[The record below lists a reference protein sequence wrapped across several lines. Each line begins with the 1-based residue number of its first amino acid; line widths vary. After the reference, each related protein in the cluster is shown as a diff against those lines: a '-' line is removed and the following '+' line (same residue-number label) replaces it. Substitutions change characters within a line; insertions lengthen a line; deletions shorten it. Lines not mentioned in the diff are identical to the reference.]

1 MSKPQQQSAPPPMS
15 NRQRKIMERQAEK
28 NRLAAAAK
36 RSSSSS
42 ASSSPNPNLLGE
54 NTSARTPFREAELQ
68 FLARHP
74 VPDFSLALDFR
85 LPAEELLRKYP
96 KVKRVRL
103 NGGKSLSQFSKL
115 FGVKEIKDGQ
125 DQEEEVEYAYLHEDH
140 PGLIYIPAAFTPA
153 AQRTLIK
160 GCLKEY
166 SRHPNKSNLDTHY
179 KVPSSGL
186 WDLHENVY
194 LKKQSLD
201 DPAVFV
207 PRKADVDNQANGYGS
222 DEDDD
227 DDDQDGEQDA
237 NGKKQENG
245 PRPKPQS
252 HQQPAAKKPKPSNPP
267 QRRAMVPITN
277 ETPTVPENVPKID
290 PEPSSQVPIL
300 PPSQLIRKMR
310 WITLGYQY
318 HWPSKTYHFD
328 QNAPFPEE
336 LCILSKAV
344 VAAVDNDGD
353 KGEFPYP
360 YPAED
365 FLAEA
370 GVINYYQLKD
380 RLMGHVDRSE
390 LNKHAPLVSFS
401 FGHSCIYLLGGPTRE
416 QSPTPIL
423 LQSGDILVMTGPCRS
438 AFHGVPRIIEDT
450 LPEYLQQDSTDP
462 EWDIY
467 ADYLAEARINLNI
480 RQVYPP
486 KSSTTTTTTSTS
498 DQPVTTNTTTL
509 KSPAE

>member
-1 MSKPQQQSAPPPMS
+1 M
-15 NRQRKIMERQAEK
+15 
-28 NRLAAAAK
+28 
-36 RSSSSS
+36 
-42 ASSSPNPNLLGE
+42 
-54 NTSARTPFREAELQ
+54 
-68 FLARHP
+68 
-74 VPDFSLALDFR
+74 
-85 LPAEELLRKYP
+85 
-96 KVKRVRL
+96 
-103 NGGKSLSQFSKL
+103 
-115 FGVKEIKDGQ
+115 
-125 DQEEEVEYAYLHEDH
+125 
-140 PGLIYIPAAFTPA
+140 
-153 AQRTLIK
+153 
-160 GCLKEY
+160 
-166 SRHPNKSNLDTHY
+166 
-179 KVPSSGL
+179 
-186 WDLHENVY
+186 
-194 LKKQSLD
+194 
-201 DPAVFV
+201 FV

-390 LNKHAPLVSFS
+390 LNKHAPLVSF
-401 FGHSCIYLLGGPTRE
+401 R
-416 QSPTPIL
+416 
-423 LQSGDILVMTGPCRS
+423 
-438 AFHGVPRIIEDT
+438 
-450 LPEYLQQDSTDP
+450 
-462 EWDIY
+462 
-467 ADYLAEARINLNI
+467 
-480 RQVYPP
+480 
-486 KSSTTTTTTSTS
+486 
-498 DQPVTTNTTTL
+498 
-509 KSPAE
+509 